1 MFFPTATG
9 GKNMQKLVTLLSVCG
24 VAACSNFNQANNTN
38 YLSELQRWVGR
49 SEQQLYSSWGE
60 PAEVFY
66 VTPEEKVVTY
76 ITTSASGTPEP
87 YENQFYYQG
96 IDDDYYDSLFSGP
109 INENQFG
116 PYYCKTSFVIQD
128 NIIINYNF
136 NGDNCVL
143 N

>member
-1 MFFPTATG
+1 
-9 GKNMQKLVTLLSVCG
+9 MQKLVTLLSVCG
-24 VAACSNFNQANNTN
+24 VAACSNINGVNSTN

-49 SEQQLYSSWGE
+49 SEQQLYTSWGE
-60 PAEVFY
+60 PAEVIY

-76 ITTSASGTPEP
+76 ITTSSNGTPEP

-96 IDDDYYDSLFSGP
+96 IAGDDFADSLFSGP
-109 INENQFG
+109 INEEQFG

-128 NIIINYNF
+128 SIIINYNF